1 MPVIWAIQ
9 IINFINVLAGFVA
22 WMPAKYLG
30 QRSGLLTFHGSML
43 IVHLM
48 TVFFISMDIDIG
60 VVVCI
65 SLYLCCFNA
74 GIGGLY
80 WVHATET
87 TVDAINGLAILN
99 VFFMMMVLS
108 VATPLLI
115 YHLGVKGIFMFH
127 AATCTA
133 GLLYM
138 SCVVK
143 DTSGKWKNGEWQT
156 LTEKEK
162 KNLYASLRASGVNAS
177 EFEASLRAS
186 GIDIG
191 DVSDILEMLASASFR
206 D

>member
-1 MPVIWAIQ
+1 
-9 IINFINVLAGFVA
+9 
-22 WMPAKYLG
+22 
-30 QRSGLLTFHGSML
+30 ML
-43 IVHLM
+43 VVHLM
-48 TVFFISMDIDIG
+48 TVFFIAMDIDIG

-99 VFFMMMVLS
+99 VFFMMMLLS

-115 YHLGVKGIFMFH
+115 FYLGVKGIFMFH
-127 AATCTA
+127 AGTCAA

-143 DTSGKWKNGEWQT
+143 ETSGKWKDGEWHV
-156 LTEKEK
+156 LSEKEK
-162 KNLYASLRASGVNAS
+162 KQIYASLRTSGYTATEIEEDSAILSLLTVQTFRESAADYEEPLVNKWK
-177 EFEASLRAS
+177 E
-186 GIDIG
+186 
-191 DVSDILEMLASASFR
+191 
-206 D
+206 